1 MGRYTTMSE
10 AVLGALIT
18 AIASVLVQLLINYN
32 NLRKKKVDDAV
43 RDALLEKRLESIEHK
58 LDIHNGY
65 ADKLGTI
72 ETNIAVISNEIKNLH
87 TAR

>member
-1 MGRYTTMSE
+1 MGRYTAMSE

-18 AIASVLVQLLINYN
+18 AVASVLVQLLINYN
-32 NLRKKKVDDAV
+32 NLKKKKVDDAV

-65 ADKLGTI
+65 ADKLAKI
-72 ETNIAVISNEIKNLH
+72 ETEIAVISNEITNLS
-87 TAR
+87 RR

>member
-1 MGRYTTMSE
+1 MSE

-18 AIASVLVQLLINYN
+18 AVASVLVQLLINYN
-32 NLRKKKVDDAV
+32 SLRKKKVDDAV

-65 ADKLGTI
+65 ADRLGKI
-72 ETNIAVISNEIKNLH
+72 EKDIAVISNEITNLS
-87 TAR
+87 RR